1 MPSRANEIWDRAKKN
16 LQQDMPANG
25 YLMWIEPMRFVSG
38 DAGKMTLEC
47 PNDFYRKWVMDNYL
61 AQVKD
66 AVSCEAGVSVALTIC
81 AAPPSGPAPEK
92 KPEPASARREPASA
106 RPEPRQMP
114 LYPEEAGRR
123 PSRSFRSDFT
133 FDRFVVG
140 RSNEFAY
147 TLALSVAS
155 RKTGS
160 HSPLFLLS
168 KTGLGKS
175 HLSHAMGNHIRR
187 EQPEKRVVYVTAE
200 EFTNEMVSAI
210 QGNSISRFK
219 DKYRK
224 NCDVLLLEDVQFLS
238 GKERT
243 QMELACTL
251 DCLMESRK
259 KLVFTSTHLP
269 QEIPKLHQ
277 SVYSRLAGGV
287 ISTIEAPDF
296 AMRVRILKNKANGHR
311 IPLEVLE
318 FLASEIAGDVRTL
331 ESGIAG
337 LLARSSLLS
346 VPVDLG
352 LAREVVKGLGA
363 CRKVITLSTIVE
375 LVSRYYKVSSEEL
388 MSKSRRQKVVI
399 PRQVAMYLAR
409 RYTDQSLPA
418 IGRFF
423 NRYHATAL
431 HALSCVEK
439 KLAERSRMGRE
450 VEFFCKKI
458 EEGEI

>member
-1 MPSRANEIWDRAKKN
+1 MEILAKDTWDRAKKV
-16 LQQDMPANG
+16 LERDMPANG
-25 YLMWIEPMRFVSG
+25 FLMWIAPMRFCEADSG
-38 DAGKMTLEC
+38 GMVLEC
-47 PNDFYRKWVMDNYL
+47 PNTFFRKWVLDNYL
-61 AQVKD
+61 AQIRD
-66 AVSCEAGVSVALTIC
+66 AVSSEAGRNVGVSIL
-81 AAPPSGPAPEK
+81 AADGDPGPLEGHKPAPAPAPREQHA
-92 KPEPASARREPASA
+92 KPA
-106 RPEPRQMP
+106 PRQLP
-114 LYPEEAGRR
+114 LYPPGTGNRA
-123 PSRSFRSDFT
+123 RSFRSDFT

-140 RSNEFAY
+140 KQNEFAY

-155 RKTGS
+155 RRAGNQ
-160 HSPLFLLS
+160 SPLFLLS

-175 HLSHAMGNHIRR
+175 HLSHAMGNHLRS
-187 EQPEKRVVYVTAE
+187 EQPDKRVLYVTAE
-200 EFTNEMVSAI
+200 EFTNEMVAAI
-210 QGNSISRFK
+210 QSNTINRFK

-224 NCDVLLLEDVQFLS
+224 NCDVLLLEDIQFLS

-287 ISTIEAPDF
+287 ISAIDPPDF
-296 AMRVRILKNKANGHR
+296 SMRVRILKKKANGHR
-311 IPLEVLE
+311 ISREVLE
-318 FLASEIAGDVRTL
+318 FLASEITGDVRHL

-346 VPVDLG
+346 VPMDLS
-352 LAREVVKGLGA
+352 LAQEVVKSLGA
-363 CRKVITLSTIVE
+363 FRRAITLSAILDLVCRFYR
-375 LVSRYYKVSSEEL
+375 VSREDV
-388 MSKSRRQKVVI
+388 MSRSRRKKVLI

-431 HALSCVEK
+431 HALACVEK
-439 KLAERSRMGRE
+439 KLVENSALARE
-450 VEFFCKKI
+450 IDFFCKKI
-458 EEGEI
+458 EEGDL